1 MSLFN
6 IGLSGLN
13 TAQNALTTVS
23 HNLSNSTTP
32 GYSRQNAIIASA
44 GALYQG
50 SGYYGQG
57 VQTTSVTRSYSAF
70 LTTQLNNAQSLS
82 SQLSTYQTQISQID
96 NLLSNSTSSLSKVMQ
111 SFFSA
116 VQGVANTPADPS
128 ARQNMISSAQTLAGQ
143 MRSTSDFF
151 TQLQSGVNTQL
162 KSSVTQVNDYTKQIA
177 TLNTQIAAATASGNG
192 QPPNDLLDQRDQAV
206 SSLSQLIGV
215 KVVVQDGTSYNV
227 SLSDGEPLVLGGT
240 SYSMQAVT
248 SSADPSRTVVAI
260 SRPGGGA
267 MQLDDS
273 TVSGGSIGGLLQFR
287 SQTLDPAQ
295 NAIGQ
300 LSVVLGQTVNAQ
312 QALGI
317 GLTGQQGTNLFQVGT
332 PTVLTNANNTGN
344 AQLNA
349 SVTDSSALTNSDYTL
364 SFDGTNYT
372 LVRASD
378 KQTMA
383 TVAAAGATYPLSIS
397 ADGVTMQLTAGMV
410 SGDSFQVQ
418 PTRNAAASFNL
429 IMTDPAG
436 IAAAAPSRVDAT
448 STNTGSGTAS
458 LSSVAPGYTMLAG
471 PLTATYNGAGY
482 TFTDATGAAVTPTS
496 SSTSGSTTS
505 YVINGQTFSFGGT
518 PKTGDTFKLSSNVGG
533 VSNNSNMLQMA
544 ALQNAKTIGGISS
557 YNDAYAQLV
566 NSVGSQA
573 NSLNVAATSQQS
585 ITTQIQ
591 TQQQSV
597 SGVNVDEETVSLMQ
611 YQQLYQANAQVI
623 QAANTMFQTLLGIA
637 N

>member
-349 SVTDSSALTNSDYTL
+349 SVTNSSALTNSDYTL

-573 NSLNVAATSQQS
+573 NSLNVEATSQQS